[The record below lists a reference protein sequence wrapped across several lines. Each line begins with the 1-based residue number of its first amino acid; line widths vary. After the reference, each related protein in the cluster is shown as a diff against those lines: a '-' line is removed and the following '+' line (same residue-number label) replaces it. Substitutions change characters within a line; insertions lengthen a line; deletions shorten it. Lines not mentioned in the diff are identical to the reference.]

1 MNTNEKAPR
10 TTTGGQESYTPSIE
24 QAFDYKQTRE
34 RYIPQPRF
42 MPEVVQM
49 LESIDLE
56 AFTKDL
62 ISDAIASALPRQWE
76 KRAQVFE
83 WARPRPDDFNGQASE
98 FEIAKRDKDLAAT
111 AAACRLHAAML
122 RGDDLL
128 SPDLWPDLYAYLGYI
143 PAIPSVENVRQV
155 A

>member
-1 MNTNEKAPR
+1 MNTNAKAPR
-10 TTTGGQESYTPSIE
+10 TTTGSQESYTPSIE
-24 QAFDYKQTRE
+24 QAFDYEQTRE

-42 MPEVVQM
+42 MPEVVQT

-128 SPDLWPDLYAYLGYI
+128 SPRFSSDIQTYLGI
-143 PAIPSVENVRQV
+143 TPFPEPRSRRV